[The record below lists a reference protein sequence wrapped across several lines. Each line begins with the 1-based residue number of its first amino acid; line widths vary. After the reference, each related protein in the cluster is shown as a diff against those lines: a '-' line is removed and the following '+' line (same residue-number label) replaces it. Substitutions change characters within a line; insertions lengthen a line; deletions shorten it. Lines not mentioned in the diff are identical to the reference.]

1 MGLVD
6 LKVLFEA
13 NLRCNE
19 LGMDP
24 DSLGFTLSMAME
36 CAQEKVY
43 TAEQV
48 EIDLRFGDGQAM
60 LAAIDL
66 IAYRRGFG
74 AVLAEG
80 AKRAADMI
88 GGGAERFALHVK
100 GLEMVPFEPRTQT
113 NLALGYAV
121 APIGPRYDICE
132 HDWDFDTRVGWAHT
146 LEHSR
151 TLGILDRIPMEQL
164 SVEKVRN
171 YKALATIWSGA
182 DALDFCIFAIAPTR
196 VFSLQ
201 EMADMLAAVTGW
213 DTSAYEIMRWGERR
227 LHLMRLYNLGAG
239 LTAADDTLPAR
250 FFDEPIHEGDWAGTR
265 LDRARFE
272 EAVRTYYF
280 MMGWDLD
287 GRPRRETLIDH
298 HLEWATWAVPV
309 ACTPRADGA
318 VHMPV
323 FRSVG
328 PSVRADGRP
337 ARACR
342 LQGPAAQREHGGGGE
357 QVLEAAGVD
366 AHAAVEI
373 DLADDLDVDLPAE
386 EREVGDGEELAARG
400 FVPLLRQVDGDR
412 DMAREEQL
420 QAAAPVAPVGE
431 ADDRLPADAQH
442 LAQDHGRVVQE
453 RQRLAEDHPVEAGVR
468 IVGQA
473 LLQVA
478 LAHAQPAAHAGQHP
492 LFGDLDAAALD
503 LSLAHQILEQGA
515 VATAKVK
522 HAGAR
527 HDQVGDGAQVRAQGR
542 GHGGLPVAVG
552 RRDNRRSGEWKC
564 HASVSASLA
573 VFALRPAAPLPFVCR
588 RDSGW

>member
-24 DSLGFTLSMAME
+24 NSLGFTLSMAME
-36 CAQEKVY
+36 CAQERIY

-48 EIDLRFGDGQAM
+48 EIDLRFGDGQTM
-60 LAAIDL
+60 LQAIEL

-132 HDWDFDTRVGWAHT
+132 HDWDFDTRVRLGAYA
-146 LEHSR
+146 R
-151 TLGILDRIPMEQL
+151 TLAHAGNPRPHSHGAVERGQGAQL
-164 SVEKVRN
+164 QG
-171 YKALATIWSGA
+171 AATIWSAA

-265 LDRARFE
+265 LDRA
-272 EAVRTYYF
+272 
-280 MMGWDLD
+280 
-287 GRPRRETLIDH
+287 
-298 HLEWATWAVPV
+298 
-309 ACTPRADGA
+309 
-318 VHMPV
+318 
-323 FRSVG
+323 
-328 PSVRADGRP
+328 
-337 ARACR
+337 
-342 LQGPAAQREHGGGGE
+342 
-357 QVLEAAGVD
+357 
-366 AHAAVEI
+366 
-373 DLADDLDVDLPAE
+373 
-386 EREVGDGEELAARG
+386 EV
-400 FVPLLRQVDGDR
+400 
-412 DMAREEQL
+412 
-420 QAAAPVAPVGE
+420 
-431 ADDRLPADAQH
+431 
-442 LAQDHGRVVQE
+442 
-453 RQRLAEDHPVEAGVR
+453 
-468 IVGQA
+468 
-473 LLQVA
+473 
-478 LAHAQPAAHAGQHP
+478 
-492 LFGDLDAAALD
+492 
-503 LSLAHQILEQGA
+503 
-515 VATAKVK
+515 
-522 HAGAR
+522 
-527 HDQVGDGAQVRAQGR
+527 
-542 GHGGLPVAVG
+542 
-552 RRDNRRSGEWKC
+552 
-564 HASVSASLA
+564 
-573 VFALRPAAPLPFVCR
+573 
-588 RDSGW
+588 

>member
-1 MGLVD
+1 MPSVPTWALWISRC
-6 LKVLFEA
+6 LFEA

-36 CAQEKVY
+36 CAHEKIY

-48 EIDLRFGDGQAM
+48 EIDLRFGDGQTM
-60 LAAIDL
+60 LQAIDL

-146 LEHSR
+146 LDHSR

-265 LDRARFE
+265 LDRAKFE

-280 MMGWDLD
+280 MMGWDLE
-287 GRPRRETLIDH
+287 GRPRRETLVDH
-298 HLEWATWAVPV
+298 HLEWAV
-309 ACTPRADGA
+309 
-318 VHMPV
+318 
-323 FRSVG
+323 
-328 PSVRADGRP
+328 
-337 ARACR
+337 
-342 LQGPAAQREHGGGGE
+342 
-357 QVLEAAGVD
+357 
-366 AHAAVEI
+366 
-373 DLADDLDVDLPAE
+373 
-386 EREVGDGEELAARG
+386 
-400 FVPLLRQVDGDR
+400 
-412 DMAREEQL
+412 
-420 QAAAPVAPVGE
+420 
-431 ADDRLPADAQH
+431 
-442 LAQDHGRVVQE
+442 
-453 RQRLAEDHPVEAGVR
+453 
-468 IVGQA
+468 
-473 LLQVA
+473 
-478 LAHAQPAAHAGQHP
+478 
-492 LFGDLDAAALD
+492 
-503 LSLAHQILEQGA
+503 
-515 VATAKVK
+515 
-522 HAGAR
+522 
-527 HDQVGDGAQVRAQGR
+527 
-542 GHGGLPVAVG
+542 
-552 RRDNRRSGEWKC
+552 
-564 HASVSASLA
+564 
-573 VFALRPAAPLPFVCR
+573 
-588 RDSGW
+588 